1 MKKTGLGVIALLV
14 LLGGVYLFGVSDESD
29 KKGIV
34 TYADGQVKRRKTE
47 LENWQDAP
55 EKTEVLS
62 GDKVRTYR
70 QSRAELDLA
79 QLDIIRLAPR
89 TIIDIVKLYE
99 ETKDKKLETKIK
111 VEEGELWAN
120 VHEVEV
126 DTKFDISAPIAAAA
140 ITGTVLRVKVDDD
153 STTQIKVYKG
163 EVKVH
168 KPVEQDAPTVD
179 RSLAPRQVQGPT
191 EVAGP
196 KEVTVDEWVEI
207 VKSMQQITI
216 NKKGQIVSTGKFSET
231 DKDEISDWIQW
242 NKSLDLRRTR
252 RLNQLKRSNM
262 IR

>member
-1 MKKTGLGVIALLV
+1 MTKGLGVFVFLLF
-14 LLGGVYLFGVSDESD
+14 LGGVFLFGVSDESE

-99 ETKDKKLETKIK
+99 ETKEKKLETKIK

-120 VHEVEV
+120 VHEVEM
-126 DTKFDISAPIAAAA
+126 DTQFDISAPIAAAA

-163 EVKVH
+163 EVKVS
-168 KPVEQDAPTVD
+168 KPAEQEAPKAD
-179 RSLAPRQVQGPT
+179 RSLAPKKVQGPT

-207 VKSMQQITI
+207 VKAMQQITI
-216 NKKGQIVSTGKFSET
+216 NKKGQIVSSSSFSKDDQDEST
-231 DKDEISDWIQW
+231 DWVQW
-242 NKSLDLRRTR
+242 NKRQDLRRTH
-252 RLNQLKRSNM
+252 RLDQLKKSKLLR
-262 IR
+262 